1 MTSTIKRRPRG
12 YRTGISSEV
21 FEFVM
26 KLLRDTLGTT
36 GRYLDLMRS
45 NAPLRIQSP
54 LYDWV
59 DFRSSLLTNRGSG
72 PSSYMPRQFYRF
84 TNSSPLPYASAKR
97 PRSQVH
103 NVEWRHHVDSHA
115 NPGHAL
121 MVHEALGISTWAGPL
136 VYGSS
141 VPYRHTYNAS
151 RII

>member
-54 LYDWV
+54 LYRWV
-59 DFRSSLLTNRGSG
+59 DFGSSLLTNRDWG
-72 PSSYMPRQFYRF
+72 PSRNMPRQFYRGKRSPRYP
-84 TNSSPLPYASAKR
+84 SSHM
-97 PRSQVH
+97 H
-103 NVEWRHHVDSHA
+103 NVEFRLHVDSHA

-121 MVHEALGISTWAGPL
+121 MVHEALGISTWTGPL

>member
-26 KLLRDTLGTT
+26 KLLRETLGTT
-36 GRYLDLMRS
+36 GRYLDLMRR

-54 LYDWV
+54 AYMG
-59 DFRSSLLTNRGSG
+59 RGWLALG
-72 PSSYMPRQFYRF
+72 PSAYMPRQFYRWPEGYDGP
-84 TNSSPLPYASAKR
+84 SSYSTQGGPSGHTPSNRHVHNLEYRQHIDSHYNQAEYWASA
-97 PRSQVH
+97 
-103 NVEWRHHVDSHA
+103 W
-115 NPGHAL
+115 L
-121 MVHEALGISTWAGPL
+121 
-136 VYGSS
+136 GSS

>member
-54 LYDWV
+54 AYMGRHWQ
-59 DFRSSLLTNRGSG
+59 G
-72 PSSYMPRQFYRF
+72 YMPRQFYRW
-84 TNSSPLPYASAKR
+84 
-97 PRSQVH
+97 PRQFYLWKGYGIGPSGRTPSNRHVH
-103 NVEWRHHVDSHA
+103 NLEYRQA
-115 NPGHAL
+115 T
-121 MVHEALGISTWAGPL
+121 ISAGYHNGTKLPL
-136 VYGSS
+136 NYGSL
-141 VPYRHTYNAS
+141 VPFRNTYNAS

>member
-54 LYDWV
+54 LYRWV
-59 DFRSSLLTNRGSG
+59 DFGSSLLTNRGWG
-72 PSSYMPRQFYRF
+72 PSRNMPRQFYSR
-84 TNSSPLPYASAKR
+84 TNLSPRWPSWH
-97 PRSQVH
+97 VH
-103 NVEWRHHVDSHA
+103 NLEFRQHVDSHA

-121 MVHEALGISTWAGPL
+121 MVHEALGISTGPVPL
-136 VYGSS
+136 KYGSL
-141 VPYRHTYNAS
+141 VPFRHTYNAS

>member
-45 NAPLRIQSP
+45 NAPLRIQGP
-54 LYDWV
+54 AYMG
-59 DFRSSLLTNRGSG
+59 RGWLALG
-72 PSSYMPRQFYRF
+72 PSAYMPRQFYRWPEGPMHR
-84 TNSSPLPYASAKR
+84 TPLPHMHRTPSSR
-97 PRSQVH
+97 HVH
-103 NVEWRHHVDSHA
+103 NLEYRQHIDSHYNQSA
-115 NPGHAL
+115 
-121 MVHEALGISTWAGPL
+121 TGPVPL
-136 VYGSS
+136 NYGSL
-141 VPYRHTYNAS
+141 VPFRNTYNAS

>member
-54 LYDWV
+54 AYMG
-59 DFRSSLLTNRGSG
+59 RGWLALG
-72 PSSYMPRQFYRF
+72 PSAYMPRQFYRWPDGSKMPHAF
-84 TNSSPLPYASAKR
+84 GLTGYGSWTYQLLKRISSR
-97 PRSQVH
+97 HVH
-103 NVEWRHHVDSHA
+103 NLEYRQHIDSHYNQSA
-115 NPGHAL
+115 
-121 MVHEALGISTWAGPL
+121 TGPVPL
-136 VYGSS
+136 NYGSL
-141 VPYRHTYNAS
+141 VPFRNTYNAS

>member
-54 LYDWV
+54 LYRWV
-59 DFRSSLLTNRGSG
+59 DFGSSLLTNRGWG
-72 PSSYMPRQFYRF
+72 PSRNMPRQFYRR
-84 TNSSPLPYASAKR
+84 TNSSPRYPS
-97 PRSQVH
+97 SHMH